1 MGLPQDKISLAINTV
16 DFKLGLDH
24 ASSKMIE
31 EHMAKTE
38 NRQLM
43 RELIKVMPKND
54 FFKLFVTKYQKNL
67 TKALEIG
74 LEMDDGPSKAA
85 ANSNDGDQADEDQA
99 KKAAP
104 KKNIKNVKYQKQ
116 ILDHINGAN
125 YYRKHLPN
133 IFTGE
138 DKADPSSL
146 LQEKLKMLAPVPL
159 PIDVKKANDHQKSM
173 HEQTLKRNASQNMNM
188 DINSV
193 TPRAQITKD
202 GI

>member
-1 MGLPQDKISLAINTV
+1 MSMGLPQDKISLAINTV

-85 ANSNDGDQADEDQA
+85 ANSNDGD
-99 KKAAP
+99 
-104 KKNIKNVKYQKQ
+104 
-116 ILDHINGAN
+116 
-125 YYRKHLPN
+125 
-133 IFTGE
+133 
-138 DKADPSSL
+138 
-146 LQEKLKMLAPVPL
+146 
-159 PIDVKKANDHQKSM
+159 
-173 HEQTLKRNASQNMNM
+173 
-188 DINSV
+188 
-193 TPRAQITKD
+193 
-202 GI
+202 